1 MRNVSTVPHKD
12 AHWAIA
18 RVYRQWRRHA
28 ERVSAQ
34 NLRMVM
40 ERIDAVQG
48 VQLQPVGEDADDS
61 DESVGDDEEVLL
73 E

>member
-1 MRNVSTVPHKD
+1 
-12 AHWAIA
+12 
-18 RVYRQWRRHA
+18 
-28 ERVSAQ
+28 
-34 NLRMVM
+34 MVM